1 MTLRTLPTHPHFDF
15 SVRTFRCT
23 VISFEATVQVFA
35 CYKSP
40 SRFIQIHPDYQMILL
55 SLQVS
60 QCAGSAV
67 HGVSIAAWTEHYEAC
82 VVCIVVTFAVSQ
94 VPGEVLLIF
103 TSAVSCPSFLRFFLP
118 LQLCESR

>member
-1 MTLRTLPTHPHFDF
+1 MTLRAVPTHPHFDF

-23 VISFEATVQVFA
+23 VISFEATVQVLLQ
-35 CYKSP
+35 
-40 SRFIQIHPDYQMILL
+40 ITIHIHPDYQMILL

-103 TSAVSCPSFLRFFLP
+103 TSAVLPFFVSSFLPSSPAL
-118 LQLCESR
+118 